1 MSETRIPLRTFAAPD
16 GRSYHVTVVA
26 TERSDGTYT
35 GALEFR
41 DGESRRVTPGET
53 SQPNLDALMYWSTGL
68 EDVCLEGAL
77 TRAK

>member
-16 GRSYHVTVVA
+16 GRSYQVTVVG
-26 TERSDGTYT
+26 TERSDGTFA

-41 DGESRRVTPGET
+41 DGEVRRLSQGET

-68 EDVCLEGAL
+68 EDVFLEGAL